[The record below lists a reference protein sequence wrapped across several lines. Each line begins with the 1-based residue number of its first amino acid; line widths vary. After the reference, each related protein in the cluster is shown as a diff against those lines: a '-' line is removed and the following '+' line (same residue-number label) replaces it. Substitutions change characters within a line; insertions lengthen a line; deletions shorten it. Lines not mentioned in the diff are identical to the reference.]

1 MTDYATARI
10 NMVENQVRPNRVAD
24 QRVLAAM
31 AEVPR
36 ERFVPKKYQGLAY
49 VDEDIAVARGRCLME
64 PLVLARLLDAAAIRP
79 EDVVLDIGCAT
90 GYSSAVL
97 ARLANTVVALESD
110 AGLAEDA
117 VKILGEIDADNVA
130 VITGALEDGYP
141 EQAPYD
147 VIVLG
152 GAVDEVPPAITD
164 QLAEGGRL
172 VAVVTGGGRV
182 GKGTL
187 TLRARGRLSSRV
199 VFDAAVAPLPGF
211 SIDRGF
217 VF

>member
-10 NMVENQVRPNRVAD
+10 NMVENQVRPNRVTD
-24 QRVLAAM
+24 ERVLGAM

-36 ERFVPKKYQGLAY
+36 ERFVPKKFQGLAY
-49 VDEDIAVARGRCLME
+49 VDEDIAVAPGRYLME
-64 PLVLARLLDAAAIRP
+64 PLVLARLLEAAAVKP

-110 AGLAEDA
+110 ADLAEGA
-117 VKILGEIDADNVA
+117 VEILIELDADNVA

-152 GAVDEVPPAITD
+152 GAVDEVPLAITG

-172 VAVVTGGGRV
+172 VAVVTGGRRV

-187 TLRARGRLSSRV
+187 TLRTHGTLSSRV
-199 VFDAAVAPLPGF
+199 VFDAAVPPLPGF
-211 SIDRGF
+211 SIARAF

>member
-1 MTDYATARI
+1 MTDYVTARI

-24 QRVLAAM
+24 ERVLAAM

-36 ERFVPKKYQGLAY
+36 ERFVPRKYQGLAY
-49 VDEDIAVARGRCLME
+49 VDEDIAVARGRYLME
-64 PLVLARLLDAAAIRP
+64 PLALARLLDAAAIRP
-79 EDVVLDIGCAT
+79 DDVVLDIGCAT

-117 VKILGEIDADNVA
+117 VKVLGEIDADNVA

-182 GKGTL
+182 GKVTL
-187 TLRARGRLSSRV
+187 TLRTHGRLSSRV

-211 SIDRGF
+211 SIARDF